1 MLELSPRLKSVAEL
15 VRKGSVI
22 ADIGT
27 DHAFLPA
34 YLILNDYVERA
45 LACDLRKGPL
55 CNAEKTAQIYHIR
68 DKIELRL
75 SDGLDAVLPDEAYD
89 IVICGMGGTLI
100 RDILQRAEWIKN
112 RKYRLIL
119 QPQSHSED
127 LRLFLITNGFVIISE
142 TVCEDAGRSYN
153 IICSEYSGEIKVYP
167 EYYPYFGDLIY
178 NKDPNAVK
186 IVKKQLKYLKVRR
199 ESEYKFGDKIMGDH
213 FDRVIKETE
222 RLTENI
228 KCHLTDSL

>member
-1 MLELSPRLKSVAEL
+1 MLELSPRLKSVAGL

-34 YLILNDYVERA
+34 YLILNGYVAGA

-55 CNAEKTAQIYHIR
+55 CNAEKTAEIYHIR

-75 SDGLDAVLPDEAYD
+75 SDGLDSVFPEEAND

-100 RDILQRAEWIKN
+100 RDILQRAEWIKDK
-112 RKYRLIL
+112 KYRLIL

-127 LRLFLITNGFVIISE
+127 LRLFLITNGFDIISE
-142 TVCEDAGRSYN
+142 TVCEDTGRSYN
-153 IICSEYSGEIKVYP
+153 IICSEYSGIIKEFP
-167 EYYPYFGDLIY
+167 EYYPYFGDLIFS
-178 NKDPNAVK
+178 NDPNAVK

-199 ESEYKFGDKIMGDH
+199 ESEYKFGDKATGDH

-222 RLTENI
+222 KLTEKTNA
-228 KCHLTDSL
+228 T